1 MGCFSSSEQTVEGST
16 ELTWTKKTT
25 EEEQGFP
32 PLEACPLRSAVQS
45 DVLLR
50 SRFRF
55 SVPVLQWV
63 QSFSASSLTKLN
75 QRAPPYGWKGLPV
88 DDVRSTL
95 LLLNSPHLFTR
106 TSPERCVRCAVVG
119 NGGILRGSKK
129 GKEIDDHDFVFRMNG
144 AMIKGF
150 EEDVGTKTSFY
161 GFTTNTLKNALIL
174 YRRDGFT
181 RIPQNPSITYVF
193 IPSNLRDYLM
203 ISAAIKGRPV
213 ASGRDKG
220 DKPWMYFGHKP
231 SQNFKILHP
240 DFFSSPLLHNIRTKH
255 LYMPSTGALMLM
267 TALHT
272 CDQVSAYGFITKDF
286 ASYSDHYFD
295 SVKKPLQFFAN
306 HDMKMEL
313 RVWASLHDRKVLT
326 LYQGQT

>member
-1 MGCFSSSEQTVEGST
+1 QPWRRS
-16 ELTWTKKTT
+16 
-25 EEEQGFP
+25 
-32 PLEACPLRSAVQS
+32 ACPLRSAVQS

-88 DDVRSTL
+88 DGKHVRSTL

-129 GKEIDDHDFVFRMNG
+129 GKEIDDHDFVFRLRG
-144 AMIKGF
+144 RRGD
-150 EEDVGTKTSFY
+150 EDLLLRVLVLLLSV
-161 GFTTNTLKNALIL
+161 LLL
-174 YRRDGFT
+174 
-181 RIPQNPSITYVF
+181 QSITYVF

-286 ASYSDHYFD
+286 
-295 SVKKPLQFFAN
+295 KPLQFFAN